1 MIGVVLK
8 GMGMTTTGADIY
20 AKIGARAVINAQGN
34 RTVLGGSA
42 TVPEVTAAM
51 AAVNDTYIEMA
62 ELLARSGE
70 YIADLLGV
78 EAAYVTS
85 GCSAALAFSAAACMT
100 GRDLDKIA
108 QLPDTTGMKN
118 EIVIQKAQRYIYD
131 RSFTVPG
138 ARLVEAGDEDG
149 CSPDQ
154 LEEAIGDNTA
164 AVAYLIRADEL
175 DGVLALEQTVD
186 IAHDAGVPVIAD
198 AAAQIY
204 PLDYFWRNAQSADL
218 ACFGAK
224 YMGAPQSSGFLCGRK
239 ELVEAASDQGF
250 IAFQENG
257 GRSFGRP
264 MKMDKQEVV
273 GVVTAVE
280 RWVKMNHED
289 RLMVYEERLDTAR
302 QILAGTPGVGLE
314 IENVPQ
320 YFGSTLNVT
329 VDAGV
334 VGKTAQD
341 IADELDGGN
350 PRIWVMVID
359 ERTLTVNSHAL
370 NEGEEIIVAERIRAA
385 AGG

>member
-1 MIGVVLK
+1 
-8 GMGMTTTGADIY
+8 
-20 AKIGARAVINAQGN
+20 
-34 RTVLGGSA
+34 
-42 TVPEVTAAM
+42 
-51 AAVNDTYIEMA
+51 
-62 ELLARSGE
+62 
-70 YIADLLGV
+70 
-78 EAAYVTS
+78 
-85 GCSAALAFSAAACMT
+85 
-100 GRDLDKIA
+100 
-108 QLPDTTGMKN
+108 
-118 EIVIQKAQRYIYD
+118 
-131 RSFTVPG
+131 
-138 ARLVEAGDEDG
+138 
-149 CSPDQ
+149 
-154 LEEAIGDNTA
+154 
-164 AVAYLIRADEL
+164 
-175 DGVLALEQTVD
+175 
-186 IAHDAGVPVIAD
+186 
-198 AAAQIY
+198 
-204 PLDYFWRNAQSADL
+204 
-218 ACFGAK
+218 
-224 YMGAPQSSGFLCGRK
+224 MGAPQSSGFLCGRK

>member
-1 MIGVVLK
+1 MAAA
-8 GMGMTTTGADIY
+8 GADIY
-20 AKIGARAVINAQGN
+20 ARIGARAVINAQGN

-42 TVPEVTAAM
+42 TVPEVTEAM

-100 GRDLDKIA
+100 GRDLDKIGRI
-108 QLPDTTGMKN
+108 PDTTGMKS
-118 EIVIQKAQRYIYD
+118 EIVIQKAQRYSYD

-138 ARLVEAGDEDG
+138 ATLVEAGDEDG
-149 CSPDQ
+149 CSREQ
-154 LEEAIGDNTA
+154 LEATIGDNTA
-164 AVAYLIRADEL
+164 AVAYLVRPGDP
-175 DGVLALEQTVD
+175 DSVLTLEETVE

-204 PLDYFWRNAQSADL
+204 PLDYFRRNAQAADI

-224 YMGAPQSSGFLCGRK
+224 YMGAPQSSGFLCGK
-239 ELVEAASDQGF
+239 KDLVDAASDQGF

-264 MKMDKQEVV
+264 MKLDKQEVV

-280 RWVKMNHED
+280 RWLTINHED
-289 RLMVYEERLDTAR
+289 RLLGYEERLESVR
-302 QILAGTPGVGLE
+302 QELGTTSGVETG
-314 IENVPQ
+314 IEKVPQ
-320 YFGSTLNVT
+320 YYGSHLSVS
-329 VDAGV
+329 VDPAV

-341 IADELDGGN
+341 IADELDSGS
-350 PRIWVMVID
+350 PRVWVSVVD
-359 ERTLTVNSHAL
+359 ERTLTVTSHAL
-370 NEGEEIIVAERIRAA
+370 NEGEELIVAERIRAA

>member
-1 MIGVVLK
+1 
-8 GMGMTTTGADIY
+8 MTATGADIY
-20 AKIGARAVINAQGN
+20 AKMGARAVINAQGN

-42 TVPEVTAAM
+42 TVPEVTEAM

-108 QLPDTTGMKN
+108 RIPDTTGMKN
-118 EIVIQKAQRYIYD
+118 EIVIQKAQRYSYD

-149 CSPDQ
+149 CSREQ
-154 LEEAIGDNTA
+154 LQKTIGDNTA
-164 AVAYLIRADEL
+164 AVAYLVRPGDP
-175 DGVLALEQTVD
+175 DSVLTLEQAVE
-186 IAHDAGVPVIAD
+186 IAHDAGVPAIGD

-204 PLDYFWRNAQSADL
+204 PLDYFRRNAQGADL
-218 ACFGAK
+218 VCFGAK
-224 YMGAPQSSGFLCGRK
+224 YMGAPQSSGFLCGKK

-264 MKMDKQEVV
+264 MKLDKQEVV

-280 RWVKMNHED
+280 RWLTINHED
-289 RLMVYEERLDTAR
+289 RLLGYEERLESVQQELGA
-302 QILAGTPGVGLE
+302 APGVHTE
-314 IENVPQ
+314 IEKVPQ
-320 YFGSTLNVT
+320 YYGSTLNVT
-329 VDAGV
+329 FDTDV

-341 IADELDGGN
+341 IADELDSGT
-350 PRIWVMVID
+350 PRIWVSVVD
-359 ERTLTVNSHAL
+359 ERTLTVNTHAL
-370 NEGEEIIVAERIRAA
+370 NEGEELIVAERIRTA

>member
-1 MIGVVLK
+1 MAA
-8 GMGMTTTGADIY
+8 TGADIY

-42 TVPEVTAAM
+42 TVPEVTEAM

-70 YIADLLGV
+70 YIADLLDV

-100 GRDLDKIA
+100 GRDVEKIA
-108 QLPDTTGMKN
+108 QIPDTTGMKS
-118 EIVIQKAQRYIYD
+118 EIIIQKAQRYSYD

-138 ARLVEAGDEDG
+138 AKLVEAGDEDG
-149 CSPDQ
+149 CSREQ
-154 LEEAIGDNTA
+154 LEAIIGDNTA
-164 AVAYLIRADEL
+164 AVAYLVRTGDP
-175 DGVLALEQTVD
+175 DSVLTLEQTVE

-204 PLDYFWRNAQSADL
+204 PLDYFRRNAQAADI

-224 YMGAPQSSGFLCGRK
+224 YMGAPQSSGFLCGKK
-239 ELVEAASDQGF
+239 ELVDAASDQGF

-257 GRSFGRP
+257 GASFGRP
-264 MKMDKQEVV
+264 MKLDKQEVV

-280 RWVKMNHED
+280 RWLTINHED
-289 RLMVYEERLDTAR
+289 RLLVFEERLESMQQELGA
-302 QILAGTPGVGLE
+302 TPGVKAE
-314 IENVPQ
+314 IEKVPL
-320 YFGSTLNVT
+320 YFGSHLSVT
-329 VDAGV
+329 IDADV

-341 IADELDGGN
+341 IADELDSGS
-350 PRIWVMVID
+350 PRVAVSVVD
-359 ERTLTVNSHAL
+359 DRTLTATSHAL
-370 NEGEEIIVAERIRAA
+370 NEGEELIVAERIRAA

>member
-1 MIGVVLK
+1 MAA
-8 GMGMTTTGADIY
+8 TGADIY

-42 TVPEVTAAM
+42 TVPEVTEAM

-100 GRDLDKIA
+100 GRDLDKIGRI
-108 QLPDTTGMKN
+108 PDTTGMKS
-118 EIVIQKAQRYIYD
+118 EIVIQKAQRYSYD

-138 ARLVEAGDEDG
+138 ATLVEAGDDDG
-149 CSPDQ
+149 CSREQ
-154 LEEAIGDNTA
+154 LEATIGDNTA
-164 AVAYLIRADEL
+164 AVAYLVRPGDP
-175 DGVLALEQTVD
+175 DSVLTLEQAVE
-186 IAHDAGVPVIAD
+186 IAHDAGVPAIGD

-204 PLDYFWRNAQSADL
+204 PLDYFRRNAQGADL
-218 ACFGAK
+218 VCFGAK
-224 YMGAPQSSGFLCGRK
+224 YMGAPQSSGFLCGKK
-239 ELVEAASDQGF
+239 ELVDAASDQGF

-264 MKMDKQEVV
+264 MKLDKQEVV

-280 RWVKMNHED
+280 RWLTINHED
-289 RLMVYEERLDTAR
+289 RLLGYEERLESVR
-302 QILAGTPGVGLE
+302 QDLGATPGIDTE
-314 IENVPQ
+314 IEKVPQ
-320 YFGSTLNVT
+320 YYGSHLSVG
-329 VDAGV
+329 VDPDV

-341 IADELDGGN
+341 IADELDSGT
-350 PRIWVMVID
+350 PRIWVSVVD
-359 ERTLTVNSHAL
+359 DRTLTVTSHAL
-370 NEGEEIIVAERIRAA
+370 NEGEELIVAERIRTA

>member
-1 MIGVVLK
+1 MAA
-8 GMGMTTTGADIY
+8 TGADIY

-42 TVPEVTAAM
+42 TVPEVTEAM

-70 YIADLLGV
+70 YIADLLDV

-100 GRDLDKIA
+100 GRDVEKIA
-108 QLPDTTGMKN
+108 QIPDTTGMKS
-118 EIVIQKAQRYIYD
+118 EIIIQKAQRYSYD

-138 ARLVEAGDEDG
+138 AKLVEVGDEDG
-149 CSPDQ
+149 CSREQ
-154 LEEAIGDNTA
+154 LEAIIGGNTA
-164 AVAYLIRADEL
+164 AVAYLIRPGDP
-175 DGVLALEQTVD
+175 DSVLTLEQTVE

-204 PLDYFWRNAQSADL
+204 PLDYFRRNAQAADI

-224 YMGAPQSSGFLCGRK
+224 YMGAPQSSGFLCGKK
-239 ELVEAASDQGF
+239 ELVDAASDQGF

-257 GRSFGRP
+257 GASFGRP
-264 MKMDKQEVV
+264 MKLDKQEVV

-280 RWVKMNHED
+280 RWLTINHED
-289 RLMVYEERLDTAR
+289 RLLVFEERLESMQQELGA
-302 QILAGTPGVGLE
+302 TPGVKAG
-314 IENVPQ
+314 IEKVPQ
-320 YFGSTLNVT
+320 YYGSHLSVT
-329 VDAGV
+329 IDADV

-341 IADELDGGN
+341 IADELDSGN
-350 PRIWVMVID
+350 PRIAVSVVD
-359 ERTLTVNSHAL
+359 DRTLTATSHAL
-370 NEGEEIIVAERIRAA
+370 NEGEELLVAERIRNA

>member
-1 MIGVVLK
+1 MAA
-8 GMGMTTTGADIY
+8 TGADIY

-42 TVPEVTAAM
+42 TVPEVTEAM

-100 GRDLDKIA
+100 GRDVEKIA
-108 QLPDTTGMKN
+108 QIPDTTGMKS
-118 EIVIQKAQRYIYD
+118 EIIIQKAQRYSYD

-138 ARLVEAGDEDG
+138 AKLVEAGDEDG
-149 CSPDQ
+149 CSREQ
-154 LEEAIGDNTA
+154 LEAIIGDNTA
-164 AVAYLIRADEL
+164 AVAYLVRPGDP
-175 DGVLALEQTVD
+175 DSVLTLEQTVE

-204 PLDYFWRNAQSADL
+204 PLDYFRRNAQAADI

-224 YMGAPQSSGFLCGRK
+224 YMGAPQSSGFLCGKK
-239 ELVEAASDQGF
+239 ELVDAASDQGF

-257 GRSFGRP
+257 GASFGRP
-264 MKMDKQEVV
+264 MKLDKQEVV

-280 RWVKMNHED
+280 RWLSINHED
-289 RLMVYEERLDTAR
+289 RLLVFEERLESMQQELGA
-302 QILAGTPGVGLE
+302 TPGVKAE
-314 IENVPQ
+314 IEKVPL
-320 YFGSTLNVT
+320 YFGSHLSITI
-329 VDAGV
+329 DADV

-341 IADELDGGN
+341 IADELDSGS
-350 PRIWVMVID
+350 PRIAVSVVD
-359 ERTLTVNSHAL
+359 DRTLTATSHAL
-370 NEGEEIIVAERIRAA
+370 NEGEELLVAERIRTAS
-385 AGG
+385 GG

>member
-1 MIGVVLK
+1 M
-8 GMGMTTTGADIY
+8 
-20 AKIGARAVINAQGN
+20 INAQGN

-42 TVPEVTAAM
+42 TVPEVTEAM

-100 GRDLDKIA
+100 GRDLDKIGRI
-108 QLPDTTGMKN
+108 PDTTGMKS
-118 EIVIQKAQRYIYD
+118 EIVIQKAQRYSYD

-138 ARLVEAGDEDG
+138 ATLVEAGDEDG
-149 CSPDQ
+149 CSREQ
-154 LEEAIGDNTA
+154 LEATIGDNTA
-164 AVAYLIRADEL
+164 AVAYLVRPGDPES
-175 DGVLALEQTVD
+175 VLTLEQAVE

-204 PLDYFWRNAQSADL
+204 PLDYFRRNAQAADI

-224 YMGAPQSSGFLCGRK
+224 YMGAPQSSGFLCGKK
-239 ELVEAASDQGF
+239 ELVDAASDQGF

-264 MKMDKQEVV
+264 MKLDKQEVV

-280 RWVKMNHED
+280 RWLTINHED
-289 RLMVYEERLDTAR
+289 RLLVYEERLESVR
-302 QILAGTPGVGLE
+302 QELGTTPGVETG
-314 IENVPQ
+314 IEKVPQ
-320 YFGSTLNVT
+320 YYGSHLSVS
-329 VDAGV
+329 VDPDV

-341 IADELDGGN
+341 IADELDSGS
-350 PRIWVMVID
+350 PRVWVSVVD
-359 ERTLTVNSHAL
+359 ERTLTVTSHAL
-370 NEGEEIIVAERIRAA
+370 NEGEELIVAERIRTA

>member
-1 MIGVVLK
+1 
-8 GMGMTTTGADIY
+8 MTKTGADIY
-20 AKIGARAVINAQGN
+20 ARIGARAVINAQGN

-51 AAVNDTYIEMA
+51 AAANDTYVEMS

-108 QLPDTTGMKN
+108 QLPDTTGLKN
-118 EIVIQKAQRYIYD
+118 EIVIQKAQRYSYD
-131 RSFTVPG
+131 RSYTVPG

-149 CSPDQ
+149 CTSDQ
-154 LEEAIGDNTA
+154 LREAIGASTA
-164 AVAYLIRADEL
+164 AVAYFIRAIEP
-175 DGVLALEQTVD
+175 GAVVSLEEAVE
-186 IAHDAGVPVIAD
+186 IAHDAGVPLIAD

-204 PLDYFWRNAQSADL
+204 PIDYLLRNAQSTDL
-218 ACFGAK
+218 VCFGAK

-239 ELVEAASDQGF
+239 ELVDAASDQGF

-257 GRSFGRP
+257 GLSFGRP
-264 MKMDKQEVV
+264 MKLDKQEVV
-273 GVVTAVE
+273 AVVTAVE
-280 RWVKMNHED
+280 RWLKMNHED
-289 RLMVYEERLDTAR
+289 RLLVYEERLETAR
-302 QILAGTPGVGLE
+302 QILAGTPGLRLE

-320 YFGSTLNVT
+320 YYGSSLNVT
-329 VDAGV
+329 VDPET

-341 IADELDGGN
+341 IADELDGGD
-350 PRIWVMVID
+350 PRIWVMMTD
-359 ERTLTVNSHAL
+359 NRTFEVNAHAL
-370 NEGEEIIVAERIRAA
+370 NEGEEVIVAERIRAA

>member
-1 MIGVVLK
+1 MAA
-8 GMGMTTTGADIY
+8 TGADIY

-42 TVPEVTAAM
+42 TVPEVTEAM

-100 GRDLDKIA
+100 GRDVEKIA
-108 QLPDTTGMKN
+108 RIPDTTGMKS
-118 EIVIQKAQRYIYD
+118 EIVIQKAQRYSYD

-138 ARLVEAGDEDG
+138 AKLVEAGDEDG
-149 CSPDQ
+149 CSREQ
-154 LEEAIGDNTA
+154 LEAIIGDNTA
-164 AVAYLIRADEL
+164 AVAYLVRPGDP
-175 DGVLALEQTVD
+175 DSVLTLEQTVE

-204 PLDYFWRNAQSADL
+204 PLDYFRRNAQAADI

-224 YMGAPQSSGFLCGRK
+224 YMGAPQSSGFLCGKK
-239 ELVEAASDQGF
+239 ELVDAASDQGF

-257 GRSFGRP
+257 GASFGRP
-264 MKMDKQEVV
+264 MKLDKQEVV

-280 RWVKMNHED
+280 RWLTINHED
-289 RLMVYEERLDTAR
+289 RLLVFEERLESVQRELGA
-302 QILAGTPGVGLE
+302 TPGVETG
-314 IENVPQ
+314 IEKVPQ
-320 YFGSTLNVT
+320 YYGSHLSVT
-329 VDAGV
+329 FDPDVT
-334 VGKTAQD
+334 GKTAQD
-341 IADELDGGN
+341 IADELDSGN
-350 PRIWVMVID
+350 PRIAVSVVD
-359 ERTLTVNSHAL
+359 DRTLTVTSHAL
-370 NEGEEIIVAERIRAA
+370 NDGEELLVAERIRTA

>member
-1 MIGVVLK
+1 
-8 GMGMTTTGADIY
+8 MTHTGADIY
-20 AKIGARAVINAQGN
+20 AKLGARAVINAQGN

-51 AAVNDTYIEMA
+51 AAVNDTYIEMS
-62 ELLARSGE
+62 ELLARAGE

-108 QLPDTTGMKN
+108 RLPDTTGMKN
-118 EIVIQKAQRYIYD
+118 EIIIQKAQRYSYD
-131 RSFTVPG
+131 RSYTVPG
-138 ARLVEAGDEDG
+138 AKLVEAGDEDG
-149 CSPDQ
+149 CTREQ
-154 LEEAIGDNTA
+154 LEEAIGESTA
-164 AVAYLIRADEL
+164 AIAYFVRAVEPAAVVTLEETNEL
-175 DGVLALEQTVD
+175 
-186 IAHDAGVPVIAD
+186 AHVAGVPVIAD

-204 PLDYFWRNAQSADL
+204 PLDYLLRNARSADL
-218 ACFGAK
+218 VCFGAK

-257 GRSFGRP
+257 GLSFGRP

-280 RWVKMNHED
+280 RWVTMNHED
-289 RLMVYEERLDTAR
+289 RLLVYEERLETAR
-302 QILAGTPGVGLE
+302 RILAGIPGVDLE
-314 IENVPQ
+314 IVNVPQ
-320 YFGSTLNVT
+320 YYGSSLIVT
-329 VDAGV
+329 VDPGV

-350 PRIWVMVID
+350 PRIWVMMAD
-359 ERTLTVNSHAL
+359 EQSFEVNAHGL
-370 NEGEEIIVAERIRAA
+370 YKGEEVIVAEGIRAA
-385 AGG
+385 AGD

>member
-1 MIGVVLK
+1 MAVA
-8 GMGMTTTGADIY
+8 GADIY

-42 TVPEVTAAM
+42 TVPEVTEAM

-100 GRDLDKIA
+100 GRDVEKIA
-108 QLPDTTGMKN
+108 QIPDTTGMKS
-118 EIVIQKAQRYIYD
+118 EIVIQKAQRYSYD

-138 ARLVEAGDEDG
+138 AKLVEAGDEDG
-149 CSPDQ
+149 CSREQ
-154 LEEAIGDNTA
+154 LEETIGDNTA
-164 AVAYLIRADEL
+164 AVAYLVRPGDP
-175 DGVLALEQTVD
+175 DSVLTLEQAVE

-204 PLDYFWRNAQSADL
+204 PLDYFRRNAQAADI

-224 YMGAPQSSGFLCGRK
+224 YMGAPQSSGFLCGKK
-239 ELVEAASDQGF
+239 ELVDAASDQGF

-257 GRSFGRP
+257 GASFGRP
-264 MKMDKQEVV
+264 MKLDKQEVV

-280 RWVKMNHED
+280 RWLTINHED
-289 RLMVYEERLDTAR
+289 RLLVFEERLESVQQELGA
-302 QILAGTPGVGLE
+302 TPGVETG
-314 IENVPQ
+314 IEKVPQ
-320 YFGSTLNVT
+320 YYGSHLSVT
-329 VDAGV
+329 FDPEVT
-334 VGKTAQD
+334 GKTAQD
-341 IADELDGGN
+341 IADELDAGS
-350 PRIWVMVID
+350 PRIWVSVVD
-359 ERTLTVNSHAL
+359 DRTLTVTSHAL
-370 NEGEEIIVAERIRAA
+370 NEGEELLVAERIRTA

>member
-1 MIGVVLK
+1 
-8 GMGMTTTGADIY
+8 MTATGADIY
-20 AKIGARAVINAQGN
+20 AKMGARAVINAQGN

-42 TVPEVTAAM
+42 TVPEVTEAM

-108 QLPDTTGMKN
+108 RIPDTTGMKS
-118 EIVIQKAQRYIYD
+118 EIVIQKAQRYSYD

-138 ARLVEAGDEDG
+138 ATLVEAGDEDG
-149 CSPDQ
+149 CSREQ
-154 LEEAIGDNTA
+154 LEATIGDNTA
-164 AVAYLIRADEL
+164 AVAYLVRPGDP
-175 DGVLALEQTVD
+175 DSVLTLEQAVE

-204 PLDYFWRNAQSADL
+204 PLDYFRRNAQAADV

-224 YMGAPQSSGFLCGRK
+224 YMGAPQSSGFLCGKK
-239 ELVEAASDQGF
+239 ELVDAASDQGF

-264 MKMDKQEVV
+264 MKLDKQEVV

-280 RWVKMNHED
+280 RWLTINHED
-289 RLMVYEERLDTAR
+289 RLLVYEERLESVQQELGA
-302 QILAGTPGVGLE
+302 TPGVGTE
-314 IENVPQ
+314 IEKVPQ
-320 YFGSTLNVT
+320 YYGSHLSVT
-329 VDAGV
+329 IDADI

-341 IADELDGGN
+341 IAGELDAGS
-350 PRIWVMVID
+350 PRIWVSVVD
-359 ERTLTVNSHAL
+359 DRTLTVTSHAL
-370 NEGEEIIVAERIRAA
+370 NEGEELVVAERIRTA

>member
-1 MIGVVLK
+1 MAAA
-8 GMGMTTTGADIY
+8 GADIY
-20 AKIGARAVINAQGN
+20 ARIGARAVINAQGN

-42 TVPEVTAAM
+42 TVPEVTEAM

-100 GRDLDKIA
+100 GRDLDKIGRI
-108 QLPDTTGMKN
+108 PDTTGMKS
-118 EIVIQKAQRYIYD
+118 EIVIQKAQRYSYD

-138 ARLVEAGDEDG
+138 ATLVEAGDEDG
-149 CSPDQ
+149 CSREQ
-154 LEEAIGDNTA
+154 LEATIGDNTA
-164 AVAYLIRADEL
+164 AVAYLVRPGDP
-175 DGVLALEQTVD
+175 DSVLTLEQTVE

-204 PLDYFWRNAQSADL
+204 PLDYFRRNAQAADI

-224 YMGAPQSSGFLCGRK
+224 YMGAPQSSGFLCGKK
-239 ELVEAASDQGF
+239 ELVDAASDQGF

-264 MKMDKQEVV
+264 MKLDKQEVV

-280 RWVKMNHED
+280 RWLTINHED
-289 RLMVYEERLDTAR
+289 RLLVYEERLESVR
-302 QILAGTPGVGLE
+302 QELGTTPGVEAE
-314 IENVPQ
+314 IEKVPL
-320 YFGSTLNVT
+320 YFGSHLSVT
-329 VDAGV
+329 FDADA

-341 IADELDGGN
+341 IADELDAGS
-350 PRIWVMVID
+350 PRIWVSVVD
-359 ERTLTVNSHAL
+359 DRTLTVTSHAL
-370 NEGEEIIVAERIRAA
+370 NEGEELIVAERIRAA

>member
-1 MIGVVLK
+1 MAAA
-8 GMGMTTTGADIY
+8 GADIY

-42 TVPEVTAAM
+42 TVPEVTEAM

-100 GRDLDKIA
+100 GRDLDKIGRI
-108 QLPDTTGMKN
+108 PDTTGMKS
-118 EIVIQKAQRYIYD
+118 EIVIQKAQRYSYD

-138 ARLVEAGDEDG
+138 ATLVEAGDEDG
-149 CSPDQ
+149 CTREQ
-154 LEEAIGDNTA
+154 LEAAIGDNTA
-164 AVAYLIRADEL
+164 AVAYLVRPGDPES
-175 DGVLALEQTVD
+175 VLTLEQAVE

-204 PLDYFWRNAQSADL
+204 PLDYFRRNAQAADI

-224 YMGAPQSSGFLCGRK
+224 YMGAPQSSGFLCGKK
-239 ELVEAASDQGF
+239 ELVDAASDQGF

-264 MKMDKQEVV
+264 MKLDKQEVV

-280 RWVKMNHED
+280 RWLTINHED
-289 RLMVYEERLDTAR
+289 RLLVYEERLESVR
-302 QILAGTPGVGLE
+302 QELGTTPGVETG
-314 IENVPQ
+314 IEKVPQ
-320 YFGSTLNVT
+320 YYGSHLSVS
-329 VDAGV
+329 VDPDV

-341 IADELDGGN
+341 IADELDSGS
-350 PRIWVMVID
+350 PRVWVSVVD
-359 ERTLTVNSHAL
+359 DRTLTVTSHAL
-370 NEGEEIIVAERIRAA
+370 NEGEELIVAERIRTA

>member
-1 MIGVVLK
+1 MAAA
-8 GMGMTTTGADIY
+8 GADIY
-20 AKIGARAVINAQGN
+20 ARIGARAVINAQGN

-42 TVPEVTAAM
+42 TVPEVTEAM

-100 GRDLDKIA
+100 GRDLDKIGRI
-108 QLPDTTGMKN
+108 PDTTGMKS
-118 EIVIQKAQRYIYD
+118 EIVIQKAQRYSYD

-138 ARLVEAGDEDG
+138 ATLVEAGDEDG
-149 CSPDQ
+149 CSREQ
-154 LEEAIGDNTA
+154 LEATIGDNTA
-164 AVAYLIRADEL
+164 AVAYLVRPGDP
-175 DGVLALEQTVD
+175 DSVLTLEETVE

-204 PLDYFWRNAQSADL
+204 PLDYFRRNAQAADL

-224 YMGAPQSSGFLCGRK
+224 YMGAPQSSGFLCGK
-239 ELVEAASDQGF
+239 KDLVDAASDQGF

-264 MKMDKQEVV
+264 MKLDKQEVV

-280 RWVKMNHED
+280 RWLTINHED
-289 RLMVYEERLDTAR
+289 RLLVYEERLESVR
-302 QILAGTPGVGLE
+302 QELGATPGVEAE
-314 IENVPQ
+314 IEKVPL
-320 YFGSTLNVT
+320 YFGSHLSVT
-329 VDAGV
+329 FDADA

-341 IADELDGGN
+341 IADELDAGS
-350 PRIWVMVID
+350 PRIWVSVVD
-359 ERTLTVNSHAL
+359 DRTLTVTSHAL
-370 NEGEEIIVAERIRAA
+370 NEGEELIVAERIRAA

>member
-1 MIGVVLK
+1 MAA
-8 GMGMTTTGADIY
+8 TGADIY

-42 TVPEVTAAM
+42 TVPEVTEAM

-100 GRDLDKIA
+100 GRDLDKIGRI
-108 QLPDTTGMKN
+108 PDTTGMKS
-118 EIVIQKAQRYIYD
+118 EIVIQKAQRYSYD

-138 ARLVEAGDEDG
+138 ATLVEAGDEDG
-149 CSPDQ
+149 CTREQ
-154 LEEAIGDNTA
+154 LEAAIGDNTA
-164 AVAYLIRADEL
+164 AVAYLVRPGDPES
-175 DGVLALEQTVD
+175 VLTLEQAVE

-204 PLDYFWRNAQSADL
+204 PLDYFRRNAQAADI

-224 YMGAPQSSGFLCGRK
+224 YMGAPQSSGFLCGK
-239 ELVEAASDQGF
+239 KDLVDAASDQGF

-264 MKMDKQEVV
+264 MKLDKQEVV

-280 RWVKMNHED
+280 RWLTINHED
-289 RLMVYEERLDTAR
+289 RLLVYEERLESVR
-302 QILAGTPGVGLE
+302 QELGATPGVEAE
-314 IENVPQ
+314 IEKVPL
-320 YFGSTLNVT
+320 YFGSHLSVT
-329 VDAGV
+329 FDAV
-334 VGKTAQD
+334 AVGKTAQD
-341 IADELDGGN
+341 IADELDAGS
-350 PRIWVMVID
+350 PRIWVSVVD
-359 ERTLTVNSHAL
+359 DRTLTVTSHAL
-370 NEGEEIIVAERIRAA
+370 NEGEELIVAERIRTA

>member
-1 MIGVVLK
+1 MAA
-8 GMGMTTTGADIY
+8 TGADIY
-20 AKIGARAVINAQGN
+20 AKMGARAVINAQGN

-42 TVPEVTAAM
+42 TVPEVTEAM
-51 AAVNDTYIEMA
+51 SAVNDTYIEMA

-70 YIADLLGV
+70 YIADLLDV

-108 QLPDTTGMKN
+108 QIPDTTGMKS
-118 EIVIQKAQRYIYD
+118 EIIIQKAQRYSYD

-138 ARLVEAGDEDG
+138 ATLVEVGDEDG
-149 CSPDQ
+149 CSRGQ
-154 LEEAIGDNTA
+154 LETIIGDNTA
-164 AVAYLIRADEL
+164 AVAYLVRPGDP
-175 DGVLALEQTVD
+175 DSVLTLEQTVE

-204 PLDYFWRNAQSADL
+204 PLDYFRRNAQAADI

-224 YMGAPQSSGFLCGRK
+224 YMGAPQSSGFLCGKK
-239 ELVEAASDQGF
+239 ELVDAASDQGF

-264 MKMDKQEVV
+264 MKLDKQEVV

-280 RWVKMNHED
+280 RWLTINHED
-289 RLMVYEERLDTAR
+289 RLLVFEERLESMR
-302 QILAGTPGVGLE
+302 QELGATPGVGAG
-314 IENVPQ
+314 IEKVPQ
-320 YFGSTLNVT
+320 YYGSHLSVT
-329 VDAGV
+329 IDPDV

-341 IADELDGGN
+341 IADELDSGT
-350 PRIWVMVID
+350 PRVAVSVVD
-359 ERTLTVNSHAL
+359 DRTLTATSHAL
-370 NEGEEIIVAERIRAA
+370 NEGEELIVAERIRTA

>member
-1 MIGVVLK
+1 MA
-8 GMGMTTTGADIY
+8 TAGADIY
-20 AKIGARAVINAQGN
+20 AKMGARAVINAQGN

-42 TVPEVTAAM
+42 TVPEVTEAM

-100 GRDLDKIA
+100 GRDLDKIGRI
-108 QLPDTTGMKN
+108 PDTTGMKS
-118 EIVIQKAQRYIYD
+118 EIVIQKAQRYSYD

-138 ARLVEAGDEDG
+138 ATLVEAGDEDG
-149 CSPDQ
+149 CSREQ
-154 LEEAIGDNTA
+154 LEAAIGDNTA
-164 AVAYLIRADEL
+164 AVAYLVRPGDPES
-175 DGVLALEQTVD
+175 VLTLEQAVE
-186 IAHDAGVPVIAD
+186 IAHDAGVPAIGD

-204 PLDYFWRNAQSADL
+204 PLDYFRRNAQGADL
-218 ACFGAK
+218 VCFGAK
-224 YMGAPQSSGFLCGRK
+224 YMGAPQSSGFLCGK
-239 ELVEAASDQGF
+239 KDLVDAASDQGF

-264 MKMDKQEVV
+264 MKLDKQEVV

-280 RWVKMNHED
+280 RWLTINHED
-289 RLMVYEERLDTAR
+289 RLLGYEERLESVR
-302 QILAGTPGVGLE
+302 QELGATPGVEAE
-314 IENVPQ
+314 IEKVPL
-320 YFGSTLNVT
+320 YFGSHLSVT
-329 VDAGV
+329 FDADA

-341 IADELDGGN
+341 IADELDAGS
-350 PRIWVMVID
+350 PRIWVSVVD
-359 ERTLTVNSHAL
+359 DRTLTVTSHAL
-370 NEGEEIIVAERIRAA
+370 NEGEELIVAERIRAA

>member
-1 MIGVVLK
+1 MA
-8 GMGMTTTGADIY
+8 TAGADIY

-42 TVPEVTAAM
+42 TVPEVTEAM

-100 GRDLDKIA
+100 GRDLGKIA
-108 QLPDTTGMKN
+108 RIPDTTGMKN
-118 EIVIQKAQRYIYD
+118 EIVIQKAQRYSYD

-138 ARLVEAGDEDG
+138 ATLVEAGVDDG
-149 CSPDQ
+149 CSREQ
-154 LEEAIGDNTA
+154 LEETIGDNTA
-164 AVAYLIRADEL
+164 AVAYLVRSGDP
-175 DGVLALEQTVD
+175 DSVLTLEQAVE
-186 IAHDAGVPVIAD
+186 IAHGAGVPIIAD

-204 PLDYFWRNAQSADL
+204 PLDYFRRNAQGADL
-218 ACFGAK
+218 VCFGAK
-224 YMGAPQSSGFLCGRK
+224 YMGAPQSSGFLCGKK

-264 MKMDKQEVV
+264 MKLDKQEVV

-280 RWVKMNHED
+280 RWLTINHED
-289 RLMVYEERLDTAR
+289 RLLGYEERLESVQQELGA
-302 QILAGTPGVGLE
+302 TPGIDTE
-314 IENVPQ
+314 IEKVPQ

-329 VDAGV
+329 FDSDV

-341 IADELDGGN
+341 IADELDSGT
-350 PRIWVMVID
+350 PRIWVSVVD
-359 ERTLTVNSHAL
+359 DKTLTVNAHAL
-370 NEGEEIIVAERIRAA
+370 NEGEELIVAERIHTAA
-385 AGG
+385 AG

>member
-1 MIGVVLK
+1 
-8 GMGMTTTGADIY
+8 MTKTGADIY
-20 AKIGARAVINAQGN
+20 AQIGARAVINAQGN

-42 TVPEVTAAM
+42 TVPEIAAAM
-51 AAVNDTYIEMA
+51 AVANDTYVEMS

-108 QLPDTTGMKN
+108 QLPDTTGLKN
-118 EIVIQKAQRYIYD
+118 EIVIQKAQRYSYD
-131 RSFTVPG
+131 RSYTVPG
-138 ARLVEAGDEDG
+138 ARLVEAGGDDG
-149 CSPDQ
+149 CTSDQ
-154 LEEAIGDNTA
+154 LREAIGENTA
-164 AVAYLIRADEL
+164 AVAYFIRAVEPCA
-175 DGVLALEQTVD
+175 VVTLEEAVE

-204 PLDYFWRNAQSADL
+204 PLDYLLRNAQSADL
-218 ACFGAK
+218 VCFGAK
-224 YMGAPQSSGFLCGRK
+224 YMGAPQSTGFLCGRK
-239 ELVEAASDQGF
+239 EFVDAASDQGF

-257 GRSFGRP
+257 GLSFGRP
-264 MKMDKQEVV
+264 MKLDKQEVV
-273 GVVTAVE
+273 AVVTAVE
-280 RWVKMNHED
+280 RWLKMNHED
-289 RLMVYEERLDTAR
+289 RLLVYEERLDTAR
-302 QILAGTPGVGLE
+302 QILAGTPGLRLE

-320 YFGSTLNVT
+320 YYGSSLNVT
-329 VDAGV
+329 VDPVV

-350 PRIWVMVID
+350 PRIWVMVND
-359 ERTLTVNSHAL
+359 DRTFEVNAHAL
-370 NEGEEIIVAERIRAA
+370 NEGEEVIVAEHIRAA

>member
-1 MIGVVLK
+1 MA
-8 GMGMTTTGADIY
+8 TAGADIY
-20 AKIGARAVINAQGN
+20 AKMGARAVINAQGN

-42 TVPEVTAAM
+42 TVPEVTEAM

-100 GRDLDKIA
+100 GRDLDKIGRI
-108 QLPDTTGMKN
+108 PDTTGMKS
-118 EIVIQKAQRYIYD
+118 EIVIQKAQRYSYD

-138 ARLVEAGDEDG
+138 ATLVEAGDEDG
-149 CSPDQ
+149 CSREQ
-154 LEEAIGDNTA
+154 LEAAIGDNTA
-164 AVAYLIRADEL
+164 AVAYLVRPGDP
-175 DGVLALEQTVD
+175 DSVLTLEQAVE

-204 PLDYFWRNAQSADL
+204 PLDYFRRNAQAADI

-224 YMGAPQSSGFLCGRK
+224 YMGAPQSSGFLCGK
-239 ELVEAASDQGF
+239 KDLVDAASDQGF

-264 MKMDKQEVV
+264 MKLDKQEVV

-280 RWVKMNHED
+280 RWLTINHED
-289 RLMVYEERLDTAR
+289 RLLGYEERLESVQQDLGATAGIDT
-302 QILAGTPGVGLE
+302 E
-314 IENVPQ
+314 IEKVPQ
-320 YFGSTLNVT
+320 YYGSTLNVT
-329 VDAGV
+329 FDTGV

-341 IADELDGGN
+341 IADELDAGT
-350 PRIWVMVID
+350 PRVWVSVVD
-359 ERTLTVNSHAL
+359 ERTLTVTSHAL
-370 NEGEEIIVAERIRAA
+370 NEGEEFIVAERIRAA

>member
-1 MIGVVLK
+1 MA
-8 GMGMTTTGADIY
+8 TAGADIY

-42 TVPEVTAAM
+42 TVPEVTEAM

-100 GRDLDKIA
+100 GRDLDKIGRI
-108 QLPDTTGMKN
+108 PDTTGMKS
-118 EIVIQKAQRYIYD
+118 EIVIQKAQRYSYD

-138 ARLVEAGDEDG
+138 ATLVEAGDEDG
-149 CSPDQ
+149 CSREQ
-154 LEEAIGDNTA
+154 LEAAIGDNTA
-164 AVAYLIRADEL
+164 AVAYLVRPGDPES
-175 DGVLALEQTVD
+175 VLTLEQAVE

-204 PLDYFWRNAQSADL
+204 PLDYFRRNAQAADI

-224 YMGAPQSSGFLCGRK
+224 YMGAPQSSGFLCGK
-239 ELVEAASDQGF
+239 KDLVDAASDQGF

-264 MKMDKQEVV
+264 MKLDKQEVV

-280 RWVKMNHED
+280 RWLTINHED
-289 RLMVYEERLDTAR
+289 RLLGYEERLESVR
-302 QILAGTPGVGLE
+302 QELGTTPGVETG
-314 IENVPQ
+314 IEKVPQ
-320 YFGSTLNVT
+320 YYGSHLSVS
-329 VDAGV
+329 VDPAV

-341 IADELDGGN
+341 IADELDSGS
-350 PRIWVMVID
+350 PRVWVSVVD
-359 ERTLTVNSHAL
+359 ERTLTVTSHAL
-370 NEGEEIIVAERIRAA
+370 NEGEELIVAERIRAA

>member
-1 MIGVVLK
+1 MA
-8 GMGMTTTGADIY
+8 TAGADIY
-20 AKIGARAVINAQGN
+20 AKMGARAVINAQGN

-42 TVPEVTAAM
+42 TVPEVTEAM

-100 GRDLDKIA
+100 GRDLDKIGRI
-108 QLPDTTGMKN
+108 PDTTGMKS
-118 EIVIQKAQRYIYD
+118 EIVIQKAQRYSYD

-138 ARLVEAGDEDG
+138 ATLVEAGDDDG
-149 CSPDQ
+149 CSREQ
-154 LEEAIGDNTA
+154 LEAAIGDNTA
-164 AVAYLIRADEL
+164 AVAYLVRPGDPES
-175 DGVLALEQTVD
+175 VLTLEQTVE

-204 PLDYFWRNAQSADL
+204 PLDYFRRNAQAADI

-224 YMGAPQSSGFLCGRK
+224 YMGAPQSSGFLCGK
-239 ELVEAASDQGF
+239 KDLVDAASDQGF

-264 MKMDKQEVV
+264 MKLDKQEVV

-280 RWVKMNHED
+280 RWLTINHED
-289 RLMVYEERLDTAR
+289 RLLGYEERLESVQQDLGT
-302 QILAGTPGVGLE
+302 TPGVDTE
-314 IENVPQ
+314 IEKVPQ
-320 YFGSTLNVT
+320 YYGSTLNVT
-329 VDAGV
+329 FDTGV

-341 IADELDGGN
+341 IADELDAGT
-350 PRIWVMVID
+350 PRIWVSVVD
-359 ERTLTVNSHAL
+359 ERTLTVTSHAL
-370 NEGEEIIVAERIRAA
+370 NEGEELVVAERIRTA